1 MYHAPLALPSDESA
15 VARID
20 RRLQR
25 RLLRAML
32 AVAFLVFGLFGLAA
46 FVNISGSVVSSGE
59 VKVDSNVKRVA
70 HSAGGIVAEILV
82 RNGDRVRAGQPLVI
96 LDTRVA
102 GVSASMSRQGV
113 LQLLA
118 QRARLEA
125 EVNGQAYIAF
135 PSALTASTDPVA
147 RAAMSDEQR
156 QFALQRQER
165 GATAAQLQERISQLE
180 EQINGYQRQALAI
193 KQQEALIGP
202 ELQGLRVL
210 WKDKLVTISRL
221 NQLERTAVDLKGT
234 AGSLQANIAQS
245 RARISETRE
254 QMIQVTQ
261 TARKEA
267 GRQLAEVSARL
278 NEQQVRDV
286 NADETVNRAV
296 IRAPVDGIV
305 DKLALATIGGAVQ
318 PFETIAEIVPVGDA
332 MVVEAIVSISDI
344 DRIFVGQ
351 SVRIVF
357 SAFNAQITPEV
368 PGTVSWVSAEK
379 TSDERTGLSY
389 YKVRVAFDKT
399 ALKRAKIPQL
409 VPGMPAETF
418 IQTGDRSMLSYIT
431 KPLRDQMQR
440 AFRHD

>member
-125 EVNGQAYIAF
+125 EVNGQTFIAF
-135 PSALTASTDPVA
+135 PIALTATSDPVA

-165 GATAAQLQERISQLE
+165 GATAAQLQERISQLD

-318 PFETIAEIVPVGDA
+318 PFEPIAEIVPVGDA

-351 SVRIVF
+351 PVRIVF

-368 PGTVSWVSAEK
+368 AGTVSWVSAEK
-379 TSDERTGLSY
+379 TSEERTGLSY
-389 YKVRVAFDKT
+389 YKVRVAFDKA